1 MFIYIIYINFKH
13 IKDDQNIL
21 NNSSLYRLHKRL
33 FDGYDPWIRP
43 VMNVHDKIEV
53 KLDFTLLQLINMN
66 DQVESMTVSGY
77 LNLVWMDEFMH
88 WEPNEEENITDI
100 RVLVDFIWNP
110 DIFLFN
116 AADQSSWNQWT
127 TSSKLY

>member
-1 MFIYIIYINFKH
+1 MK
-13 IKDDQNIL
+13 
-21 NNSSLYRLHKRL
+21 
-33 FDGYDPWIRP
+33 
-43 VMNVHDKIEV
+43 
-53 KLDFTLLQLINMN
+53 
-66 DQVESMTVSGY
+66 
-77 LNLVWMDEFMH
+77 

-127 TSSKLY
+127 TSSKIY